1 MTRFYLIQTGMLA
14 ALFVISIALLTQSRA
29 LSRLRRGMQRDL
41 ALIFEQVDVLRLDT
55 QQESVSK
62 TVPVALP
69 VKIPV
74 DRSLGYAAAQQLAAH
89 GADEAEITQ
98 RCGLSAAEARILVAM
113 RSMQPEARHPL

>member
-55 QQESVSK
+55 QQEYVSK

-113 RSMQPEARHPL
+113 RSMQSETRHPL